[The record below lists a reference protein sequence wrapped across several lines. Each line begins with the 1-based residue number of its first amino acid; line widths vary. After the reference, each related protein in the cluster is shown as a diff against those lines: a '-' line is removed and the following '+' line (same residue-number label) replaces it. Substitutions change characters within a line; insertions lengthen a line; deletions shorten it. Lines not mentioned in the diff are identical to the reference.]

1 MSNQWAKFAQFLRR
15 NLLNWTQSLQFFS
28 NSAETQHTSA
38 SYSYRSYTAS
48 FVTIYSF
55 LSKIWAIYAQKLTI
69 ISGLPC
75 QIEWSVVLW
84 AQANNWF
91 IHSLFQW
98 ITQEGLLYVIWAQNE
113 EKVSN
118 PLTKFPKSA
127 DFHQREPY

>member
-1 MSNQWAKFAQFLRR
+1 MSKICSIFEEY
-15 NLLNWTQSLQFFS
+15 LLNWTLSLQFFS
-28 NSAETQHTSA
+28 NIAETQLTSA
-38 SYSYRSYTAS
+38 SYSYESYTAS
-48 FVTIYSF
+48 FVPIYSF

-75 QIEWSVVLW
+75 QIECVVLW